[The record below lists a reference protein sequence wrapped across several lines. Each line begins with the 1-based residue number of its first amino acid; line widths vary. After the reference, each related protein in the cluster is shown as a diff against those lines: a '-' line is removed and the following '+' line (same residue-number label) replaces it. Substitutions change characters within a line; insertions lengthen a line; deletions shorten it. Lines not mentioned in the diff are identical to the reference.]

1 MYNNNNENN
10 DNESQNFLERHF
22 GGISIKSFRKWT
34 YSYEKKSVLHT
45 AILTHC
51 TARQVLRDPF
61 STNQWNNL
69 EMTFVEESTRNQSQ
83 KFENQAMI
91 G

>member
-1 MYNNNNENN
+1 M
-10 DNESQNFLERHF
+10 
-22 GGISIKSFRKWT
+22 K
-34 YSYEKKSVLHT
+34 KKSVLHT

-91 G
+91 GWVDAGTNLKASII